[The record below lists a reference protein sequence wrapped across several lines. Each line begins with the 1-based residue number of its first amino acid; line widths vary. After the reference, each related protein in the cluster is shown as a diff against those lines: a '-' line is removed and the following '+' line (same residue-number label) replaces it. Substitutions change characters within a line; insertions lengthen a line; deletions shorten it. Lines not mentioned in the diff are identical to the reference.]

1 MEIKL
6 KSKWLQK
13 CLCKFLNKKDNI
25 LKEEDLKKIKYIRIG
40 TSNGYE
46 LQLSLQA
53 PPQKFIPSDCGDE
66 YECCCIYNTKRFNFI
81 DEFIESEKWE
91 DSYSLEL
98 KDKALE
104 NQVDIWDVEFEKIS
118 MESSKFEESL
128 ASFEPYDG
136 CYIKEEYEEDAENET
151 LLNTDDF
158 KCFTELEALRFMDCC
173 IEIHKID
180 FLKNLDKLRILELGG
195 VSLESL
201 DGLEELKNLEE
212 LCIWRN

>member
-6 KSKWLQK
+6 KSKWLED
-13 CLCKFLNKKDNI
+13 CLCKILDKKDNI
-25 LKEEDLKKIKYIRIG
+25 LKEEYLKKIKYIRIG
-40 TSNGYE
+40 TSNDYE

-53 PPQKFIPSDCGDE
+53 PPKKFIPSDCGDE
-66 YECCCIYNTKRFNFI
+66 YECCCIYNVTKFNSI
-81 DEFIESEKWE
+81 DEFLEINKWS

-98 KDKALE
+98 KEEVVEEQSNIFDRESE
-104 NQVDIWDVEFEKIS
+104 NIS

-128 ASFEPYDG
+128 ESFAPYE
-136 CYIKEEYEEDAENET
+136 EEYEDDAENES

-158 KCFTELEALRFMDCC
+158 KYFTELEGLRFMDCC

-180 FLKNLDKLRILELGG
+180 FLKVLNKLRILELGT
-195 VSLESL
+195 VSLESI
-201 DGLEELKNLEE
+201 DGVEELKNLEE